1 MDVKKVIDN
10 KGYLCYNDRCEDCV
24 RAALIPIFIQRRKEI
39 GMLIITLIV
48 FLYMLLVA
56 GLGLLLAAKR
66 GWITMTARIGATVLS
81 TLIAI
86 PVSLLIARPVA
97 GLLYDKLIPLLGEV
111 VSGFMTEVAVGAEG
125 LQVLVSL
132 LLAPLLFVPVFALI
146 RLIFM
151 IVIWVL
157 EKCIPSMNEKVK
169 LPISLPLGALNGLL
183 IAVVTLIPL
192 CGFLSLGGSMIST
205 FVEADM
211 CDTAFVRE
219 NVLDTLDM
227 TEDEVADLAKDL
239 KSNAAVVVVHKTVG
253 KPVFKALTSAELD
266 TSDTHGKTVRMDME
280 TELCSL
286 VKTAGYAMDA
296 MDTLKKDDFT
306 AADKEVLFA
315 TADSFFE
322 SEWVRMLAA
331 DTLSTMAEKWLDGED
346 FAGMSRPKLDAAL
359 SPTFDCVLSVLASEN
374 ADTLEE
380 DIHDILDVLGDF
392 MANDLL
398 GEDADYMQ
406 LVQKLGASGLLTDM
420 MAKLQANERLAV
432 LATEI
437 KALSMRLVTNM
448 LGAQQLKDG
457 QYAEMMGN
465 VAGTLTDALEMSKED
480 RDAMVVES
488 VQEQFAAEGY
498 DVPPEVVVEITDQV
512 VAELG
517 ADGEITE
524 EELTD
529 YFLNHSDE
537 ALDYIPGGVPTT

>member
-1 MDVKKVIDN
+1 
-10 KGYLCYNDRCEDCV
+10 
-24 RAALIPIFIQRRKEI
+24 
-39 GMLIITLIV
+39 
-48 FLYMLLVA
+48 
-56 GLGLLLAAKR
+56 
-66 GWITMTARIGATVLS
+66 
-81 TLIAI
+81 
-86 PVSLLIARPVA
+86 
-97 GLLYDKLIPLLGEV
+97 
-111 VSGFMTEVAVGAEG
+111 
-125 LQVLVSL
+125 
-132 LLAPLLFVPVFALI
+132 
-146 RLIFM
+146 
-151 IVIWVL
+151 
-157 EKCIPSMNEKVK
+157 
-169 LPISLPLGALNGLL
+169 
-183 IAVVTLIPL
+183 
-192 CGFLSLGGSMIST
+192 
-205 FVEADM
+205 
-211 CDTAFVRE
+211 
-219 NVLDTLDM
+219 
-227 TEDEVADLAKDL
+227 
-239 KSNAAVVVVHKTVG
+239 
-253 KPVFKALTSAELD
+253 
-266 TSDTHGKTVRMDME
+266 
-280 TELCSL
+280 
-286 VKTAGYAMDA
+286 
-296 MDTLKKDDFT
+296 
-306 AADKEVLFA
+306 
-315 TADSFFE
+315 
-322 SEWVRMLAA
+322 
-331 DTLSTMAEKWLDGED
+331 MAEKWLDGED

-512 VAELG
+512 MAELG

-537 ALDYIPGGVPTT
+537 ALDYIPGGVPAT

>member
-1 MDVKKVIDN
+1 
-10 KGYLCYNDRCEDCV
+10 
-24 RAALIPIFIQRRKEI
+24 
-39 GMLIITLIV
+39 MLILTLV
-48 FLYMLLVA
+48 LFLYMLLVA
-56 GLGLLLAAKR
+56 GLGLLLSAKR
-66 GWITMTARIGATVLS
+66 GWITMTARIGATVIA

-86 PVSLLIARPVA
+86 PVSILIAEPVS
-97 GLLYDKLIPLLGEV
+97 GLLYDKLIPLLGET

-125 LQVLVSL
+125 LQMLVAL
-132 LLAPLLFVPVFALI
+132 LLSPILFVPVFALI
-146 RLIFM
+146 RLLLM

-157 EKCIPSMNEKVK
+157 EKCIPSLNEKVK
-169 LPISLPLGALNGLL
+169 LPISLPLGAVNGLL

-192 CGFLSLGGSMIST
+192 CGFLSLGGHMIST

-211 CDTAFVRE
+211 CDTAFVRD
-219 NVLDTLDM
+219 NVLEALDM
-227 TEDEVADLAKDL
+227 TEDEVAELADDLN
-239 KSNAAVVVVHKTVG
+239 SNAAVVVVHKTVG
-253 KPVFKALTSAELD
+253 KPVFKALTSAKMD
-266 TSDTHGKTVRMDME
+266 TDATHGKTVRMDME

-296 MDTLKKDDFT
+296 METLKKEDFT

-322 SEWVRMLAA
+322 SEWIKMLAA
-331 DTLSTMAEKWLDGED
+331 DTLSAMAEKWLADEA
-346 FAGMSRPKLDAAL
+346 FAGMNRPSLDAAL
-359 SPTFDCVLSVLASEN
+359 TPTFNCVLSVLASEN

-392 MANDLL
+392 MVNDLL
-398 GEDADYMQ
+398 GDSADYSA
-406 LVQKLGASGLLTDM
+406 LVKKLGSSGLLTDM

-437 KALSMRLVTNM
+437 KALSLRLVTNM
-448 LGAQQLKDG
+448 LGADQLKDG
-457 QYAEMMGN
+457 QYAEMMGS
-465 VAGTLTDALEMSKED
+465 VAGTLTNALGMSKEE

-512 VAELG
+512 MAELG

-537 ALDYIPGGVPTT
+537 ALDYIPGGVPGM